1 MVCTSG
7 LGGCTVATGFSSC
20 NEDGAAVRMTFLCLC
35 RWLPSSLTEHLRN
48 TPVLNSWT
56 THSALR
62 THCGGSQFITIT
74 LQRLCLPHVRHG
86 DRIFHNPLLV
96 INLIVKGPGLI
107 LFLIPS
113 SPDLGAFSF
122 HYLPQPPPKKKT
134 LGREAHKI
142 CHLILE
148 DCLFLFILDLNSTY
162 EMHLKT
168 YLVYTFILL
177 PFSHYLKQSLWT
189 ASKAVR
195 ALAWLRA
202 TQVKDLC

>member
-1 MVCTSG
+1 MAALLFNRTPLKHSSSELLNLSFRSPHSQRG
-7 LGGCTVATGFSSC
+7 L
-20 NEDGAAVRMTFLCLC
+20 
-35 RWLPSSLTEHLRN
+35 
-48 TPVLNSWT
+48 
-56 THSALR
+56 
-62 THCGGSQFITIT
+62 QFITIT
-74 LQRLCLPHVRHG
+74 LQRLCLPHIRHG

-107 LFLIPS
+107 LFLIPA

-122 HYLPQPPPKKKT
+122 CYLTPPKKMLSK
-134 LGREAHKI
+134 EAHKI

-177 PFSHYLKQSLWT
+177 PFLPLPEI
-189 ASKAVR
+189 
-195 ALAWLRA
+195 
-202 TQVKDLC
+202 

>member
-122 HYLPQPPPKKKT
+122 HYLPQPPPKKKRLVGKHIKYVT
-134 LGREAHKI
+134 WYWRIVYFYSFWTWIVPMRCIWK
-142 CHLILE
+142 LILFIH
-148 DCLFLFILDLNSTY
+148 LFYCHSPITWNSHF
-162 EMHLKT
+162 EQPAKLC
-168 YLVYTFILL
+168 VPL
-177 PFSHYLKQSLWT
+177 PGCEPP
-189 ASKAVR
+189 R
-195 ALAWLRA
+195 
-202 TQVKDLC
+202 